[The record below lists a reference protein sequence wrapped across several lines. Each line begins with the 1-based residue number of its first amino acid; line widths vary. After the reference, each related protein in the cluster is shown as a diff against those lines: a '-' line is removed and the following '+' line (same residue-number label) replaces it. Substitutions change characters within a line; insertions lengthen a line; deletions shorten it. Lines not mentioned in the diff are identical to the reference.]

1 MKSSI
6 LNMYYEKMR
15 IVEMFKSSF
24 KKENMDPTFN
34 VDFKSHDENLKKY
47 VPEDLKKYVIVYKK
61 LFSLNMIL

>member
-1 MKSSI
+1 
-6 LNMYYEKMR
+6 MYYEKMR